1 MVILRRRLLPALVLP
16 LLWTSIFVLRHDS
29 MARSRSSCPPG
40 VLCLSAGLST
50 VLFTLMGVA
59 FVFLALHFLRSSLP
73 LLAPSL
79 SPSILSPP
87 MAPPAPPV
95 YVSVQGGDSRYD
107 RAPQPLRDWM
117 APPEFPPRGGL
128 SRLPFNQPTQ
138 GLPESFQSVGMI
150 RVEDKMLPLYGRRT
164 AGSNDRWNYYTRT
177 DTYNPIPLPVRFQK
191 RDCMDDVGC
200 PEISSGDNVH
210 VNGLHKEGKTEI
222 YRFDGPKYIPG
233 LF

>member
-1 MVILRRRLLPALVLP
+1 MTLFLLLCVVLIFFVMASVLSPRLP
-16 LLWTSIFVLRHDS
+16 
-29 MARSRSSCPPG
+29 
-40 VLCLSAGLST
+40 GLST
-50 VLFTLMGVA
+50 LSSGLSTLS
-59 FVFLALHFLRSSLP
+59 H
-73 LLAPSL
+73 PSL
-79 SPSILSPP
+79 VQPQPVMAQQPPS
-87 MAPPAPPV
+87 V
-95 YVSVQGGDSRYD
+95 VVSMNGGDSRYD

-164 AGSNDRWNYYTRT
+164 TGGSDRWNYYTRT
-177 DTYNPIPLPVRFQK
+177 DTYNPIPLPVQIQR

-200 PEISSGDNVH
+200 PEISSGDRVH
-210 VNGLHKEGKTEI
+210 IRGLQKEGQTEI

-233 LF
+233 LL